1 MEPRSR
7 LELANDNAAGQ
18 WLALAGVEGWET
30 RSGTGWAAVRCGD
43 GTGNAHQVQLTRA
56 PADAAELTGQL
67 VALFREWDTRWLSLV
82 DPYGAV
88 DLSRFGCER
97 TLPTPVMVRDPG
109 PVPSR
114 PGGRRAAAGGAVG
127 PTAVEEVAVAAVVV
141 GPEAGGAAVVGAVE
155 VVEAATEGELA
166 DVERVVVEGFPV
178 APRLPWRRG
187 ATFPAGWDVLA
198 GRRSWL
204 ARLRGE
210 PVGACVSWDDGASVG
225 VYWVAV
231 LPEHRSRGIARELM
245 AAVLRAHPDRPA
257 VLSATLL
264 GEPLYRRLGFVEQGV
279 ATWWRY
285 PGTGM
290 GAPGPT
296 AAP

>member
-30 RSGTGWAAVRCGD
+30 RRAAGWAAVRCEG
-43 GTGNAHQVQLTRA
+43 GTGNAHQVLLTRA
-56 PADAAELTGQL
+56 PEDAAALTEELVT
-67 VALFREWDTRWLSLV
+67 LFRGWETRWLSLV

-109 PVPSR
+109 PVQARRQRR
-114 PGGRRAAAGGAVG
+114 PWAPPDAGRHPAA
-127 PTAVEEVAVAAVVV
+127 E
-141 GPEAGGAAVVGAVE
+141 PEAVE
-155 VVEAATEGELA
+155 VVEVVQAGRESELA

-178 APRLPWRRG
+178 APRMPWRRG
-187 ATFPAGWDVLA
+187 ETFPAGWDSLA

-210 PVGACVSWDDGASVG
+210 PVGACVSWDDGTSVG

-231 LPEHRSRGIARELM
+231 LPEHRSQGIARELM
-245 AAVLRAHPDRPA
+245 ATVLRTHPDRPA

-290 GAPGPT
+290 GAPGPST
-296 AAP
+296 AR

>member
-30 RSGTGWAAVRCGD
+30 RSAPGWSAVRCEG
-43 GTGNAHQVQLTRA
+43 GTGNAHQVLLTRA
-56 PADAAELTGQL
+56 PEDAAALTEEL
-67 VALFREWDTRWLSLV
+67 VALFRGWDTRWLSLV
-82 DPYGAV
+82 DPYGVV

-109 PVPSR
+109 PVPPR
-114 PGGRRAAAGGAVG
+114 AGRRSAGPAVDPTADPAAGPAAG
-127 PTAVEEVAVAAVVV
+127 PAI
-141 GPEAGGAAVVGAVE
+141 E
-155 VVEAATEGELA
+155 VVETRRESELA

-178 APRLPWRRG
+178 AARMPWRRG
-187 ATFPAGWDVLA
+187 ETFPAGWNTLG

-204 ARLRGE
+204 VRLQGE
-210 PVGACVSWDDGASVG
+210 PAGACVSWDDGSSVG

-231 LPEHRSRGIARELM
+231 LPEHRSRGIAGELM
-245 AAVLRAHPDRPA
+245 ETVLLAHPDRPA

-285 PGTGM
+285 PGTGL
-290 GAPGPT
+290 GAPRE
-296 AAP
+296 

>member
-1 MEPRSR
+1 MEPRTR

-18 WLALAGVEGWET
+18 WLALAGVEGWEA
-30 RSGTGWAAVRCGD
+30 RSAPGWTAVRCEG
-43 GTGNAHQVQLTRA
+43 GSGNAHQVQITRA
-56 PADAAELTGQL
+56 PADAAALTEEL
-67 VALFREWDTRWLSLV
+67 VALFRGWNTRWLSLV

-97 TLPTPVMVRDPG
+97 ALPTPVMVRDPG
-109 PVPSR
+109 PVPPRAGRRR
-114 PGGRRAAAGGAVG
+114 PGPVAGSTAGPAAHPGAGPASA
-127 PTAVEEVAVAAVVV
+127 PAT
-141 GPEAGGAAVVGAVE
+141 E
-155 VVEAATEGELA
+155 VVEARRESELA

-178 APRLPWRRG
+178 AARMPWRRG
-187 ATFPAGWDVLA
+187 ETFPAGWNALG

-204 ARLRGE
+204 VRLRGE
-210 PVGACVSWDDGASVG
+210 PAGACVSWDDGSSVG

-245 AAVLRAHPDRPA
+245 ATVLLAHADRPA

-285 PGTGM
+285 PGTGP
-290 GAPGPT
+290 GAPRE
-296 AAP
+296 